1 MIERTSHDVEWFIPD
16 PTSPVRQGDV
26 LINRLPG
33 ADRIEE
39 TCIVITA
46 DCDIS
51 KGKFGRHLACLRV
64 VRLHD
69 YIKTTWAS
77 KKLTKAR
84 KDETEKVRSQV
95 AKWHTKLLDS
105 ESKLTLDGTVSWI
118 RRESPID
125 LCNALCVP
133 DDERGKF
140 VICIKALRDAFI
152 AVDKVAHRE
161 ELSQLVQFRAVI
173 QNFPIEQV
181 YQKTLQQAQQEPLP
195 DDTFFLPGL
204 PQLEDIPVV
213 VLLREIV
220 GVPHEAV
227 HYRATDAWSDGSFL
241 RIGRLQPMF
250 KYAISQAF
258 GTLYARI
265 GLSQDYET
273 RCRCAIDNIGTL
285 PWDPS

>member
-69 YIKTTWAS
+69 YIKTNWAS
-77 KKLTKAR
+77 KKLAKAR

-95 AKWHTKLLDS
+95 AKWHTKILDS
-105 ESKLTLDGTVSWI
+105 ESKLTPDGTVSWI
-118 RRESPID
+118 RRENPVD

-133 DDERGKF
+133 DNEREKF
-140 VICIKALRDAFI
+140 VTCIKALRDALI

-161 ELSQLVQFRAVI
+161 ELAQLVQFRAVI

-195 DDTFFLPGL
+195 DDTFLLPGL

-227 HYRATDAWSDGSFL
+227 HYRATDAWADGSFL

-250 KYAISQAF
+250 KYAVSQDF

-273 RCRCAIDNIGTL
+273 RCRCAIDNISTL